1 MLRLTVLACSC
12 PLSQCHHSA
21 PRSYASDFFKENRQA
36 VRASPRASPRR
47 TSMTHGM
54 PRVRHGPFSRVP
66 GQAGYVSG
74 THAHGPARKNGP
86 FGQLSPDTVSLA
98 KKAHFS
104 KKKKKLAKKA
114 RVYNSR
120 NKIREDI
127 HPSLHAAGL
136 TLALPLRD
144 ACSAPKLPFPDSP
157 PRLFPSPVKMMSGGG
172 YSALDDPKASGS
184 VPVSTHQPLAHRPSL
199 LAPHLS
205 RLAQAATGP
214 DPQTIKFTESN
225 LQTFPPSEAKGKIS
239 GAYRPPTD
247 SDGEIRSP
255 PLYCLL

>member
-1 MLRLTVLACSC
+1 MACHGPGTARLVMCRARPITCRTRLLMGRTVKSARLGSYFHLARRRGFITAATRSEKTSTHLFTRPARLT
-12 PLSQCHHSA
+12 
-21 PRSYASDFFKENRQA
+21 
-36 VRASPRASPRR
+36 
-47 TSMTHGM
+47 
-54 PRVRHGPFSRVP
+54 
-66 GQAGYVSG
+66 
-74 THAHGPARKNGP
+74 
-86 FGQLSPDTVSLA
+86 
-98 KKAHFS
+98 
-104 KKKKKLAKKA
+104 
-114 RVYNSR
+114 
-120 NKIREDI
+120 
-127 HPSLHAAGL
+127 L
-136 TLALPLRD
+136 TLPLRD
-144 ACSAPKLPFPDSP
+144 ACSAPKLPFPDPP

-255 PLYCLL
+255 PLYSLL